1 MRLSPKYLEQIGIL
15 SQVESKWQYS
25 FLWIMDPENECT
37 FRLDSFFVAV
47 LPFDWR
53 SVNIL
58 CNSSYGALFWICD
71 ENSVD
76 NTLIL

>member
-37 FRLDSFFVAV
+37 FRLDSFLLLCSLLTGVVLIFFVIAHTV
-47 LPFDWR
+47 LWFGF
-53 SVNIL
+53 VMKI
-58 CNSSYGALFWICD
+58 
-71 ENSVD
+71 V
-76 NTLIL
+76 LITH